1 MIKLK
6 ILKDENIENERKRIT
21 RIAFYNF
28 FEIIYEKIKDKK
40 DYIEF
45 DFEIIKERILKE
57 CEILYK
63 TLISAFSDG
72 EKYLKFTNGTGFISQ
87 IPIPKFNEI
96 IDMTF
101 KINKNKNFEKKCRE
115 NNISNIE
122 NYNKQ
127 TYWLNEYCL
136 KEIKMSFPKMFDD
149 ILVIYKN
156 HSFEEFLQYC
166 KNKNI
171 TLYFYKHNIFPK
183 DEKIIKEIG
192 KKDFDYL
199 NNIYKEYCLK
209 LYGNHWLNKEECDK
223 LLDRLKKELK
233 KNDKV
238 IEEDY
243 YFVVLRE
250 TNQIQ
255 GLKNFLE
262 ILKKE
267 ILELEKKIE

>member
-72 EKYLKFTNGTGFISQ
+72 EKYLKFTNGTGLISK

-96 IDMTF
+96 IDITF
-101 KINKNKNFEKKCRE
+101 KINKNKNFEKKCQE

-171 TLYFYKHNIFPK
+171 TLYSYKHNIFPK

-199 NNIYKEYCLK
+199 NNIYKEYCLM
-209 LYGNHWLNKEECDK
+209 
-223 LLDRLKKELK
+223 
-233 KNDKV
+233 
-238 IEEDY
+238 
-243 YFVVLRE
+243 
-250 TNQIQ
+250 
-255 GLKNFLE
+255 
-262 ILKKE
+262 
-267 ILELEKKIE
+267 